1 MLMSGYSSA
10 LGSAPFS
17 EFRIEKLRTEA
28 TLTLSSGA
36 LVRGCFFVAG
46 NSRTHP
52 GPERI
57 KDVLNGETGFFPFE
71 VAGTGGSSTILY
83 NREHLVM
90 VKLGDKDEARN
101 EPGYDVATVRI
112 VTVLLS
118 NGTRLRGTVRV
129 HRPQGRDRLSDFA
142 RAAEPFRY
150 LEAKDATYLFN
161 VRHVLELAEET
172 AAS

>member
-1 MLMSGYSSA
+1 MSGYSSA
-10 LGSAPFS
+10 LGGAPLS
-17 EFRIEKLRTEA
+17 EFRVEKSRAEA

-36 LVRGCFFVAG
+36 SVRGCFFVAG
-46 NSRTHP
+46 SSRTHA
-52 GPERI
+52 GPERV
-57 KDVLNGETGFFPFE
+57 KDVLNGEPGFFPFE
-71 VAGTGGSSTILY
+71 VTGAAGSSAILY

-90 VKLGDKDEARN
+90 VKLGDRDEARG

-118 NGTRLRGTVRV
+118 NGTRLRGAVRI

-142 RAAEPFRY
+142 RAAETFRY
-150 LEAKDATYLFN
+150 LEAEGATYLFN

-172 AAS
+172 SAS